1 MPSDS
6 GQSRLRRALRLGRL
20 AARVGGRLA
29 LRSTAERELL
39 VAEDLLRTLGEMR
52 GAPQKLGQLLSYVHQ
67 DLPASTRR
75 VLSGL
80 QAQAPAMPLDQLEA
94 VVVEELG
101 APPSKIF
108 ELFSSEPLAAAS
120 IGQVHRARTA
130 DGREVVVKVQYP
142 GVEAS
147 IRADL
152 ANAEPLLRLGAMAFP
167 QADPRELCGELLGV
181 MLGECDYRQEAA
193 HQTRFRAIWL
203 DHPFISVPEVLP
215 ELSTGRVL
223 TSVYSDRDR
232 FATFKE
238 RASEADKTR
247 AGHAMLEFMLAS
259 LIRHGLFNG
268 DPHPGNYLFGPEGQV
283 TFLDFG
289 CVKQIG
295 PADRVGFRD
304 FLAAVIDED
313 EDALM
318 GALRALGYLPPGVE
332 MSASEWMRVERI
344 VQRPWVEDR
353 VFRFEPSFAREIAAC
368 VLKNPDLRQAGV
380 PGDFLLFNRLQWGL
394 YAVLTELRVEGRFHG
409 IVRGLLDGSSGE
421 GPPPG

>member
-1 MPSDS
+1 MAKDPSP
-6 GQSRLRRALRLGRL
+6 SRFRRALKLGRL

-29 LRSTAERELL
+29 LKSTAERELQ
-39 VAEDLLRTLGEMR
+39 VAEDLLQTLGGMR

-80 QAQAPAMPLDQLEA
+80 QAQAPAMPDHQLQS
-94 VVVEELG
+94 VLVQELG
-101 APPSKIF
+101 APPSQVF
-108 ELFSSEPLAAAS
+108 ERFSPEPLAVAS
-120 IGQVHRARTA
+120 IGQVHRARTR
-130 DGREVVVKVQYP
+130 DGREVVVKVQVP

-152 ANAEPLLRLGAMAFP
+152 ANAGPLLRLGALAFP
-167 QADPRELCGELLGV
+167 QADPRELREELLAV
-181 MLGECDYRQEAA
+181 MLGECDYRLEAR
-193 HQTRFRAIWL
+193 HQTRFRAIWQ
-203 DHPFISVPEVLP
+203 DHPSIAVPEVLP

-223 TSVYSDRDR
+223 TSAYSDRDR
-232 FATFKE
+232 FAAFQE
-238 RASEADKTR
+238 RAGEEERTR

-289 CVKQIG
+289 CVKQIDE
-295 PADRVGFRD
+295 ADRAGFRD
-304 FLAAVIDED
+304 FLAAVLDED
-313 EDALM
+313 EEALM
-318 GALRALGYLPPGVE
+318 RALRTLGYVPPGVE
-332 MSASEWMRVERI
+332 MSASEWMRVERV
-344 VQRPWVEDR
+344 VQRPWVEDEL
-353 VFRFEPSFAREIAAC
+353 FRFEPAFAREIAAC

-394 YAVLTELRVEGRFHG
+394 YAVLTELRVEGRFYG
-409 IVRGLLDGSSGE
+409 IVRGLLDE
-421 GPPPG
+421 A